1 MITIN
6 ANLREPIFLRHAGEE
21 NALRVAFDLQEFE
34 AHWPGGVPAL
44 LVRRPI
50 SSMDAA
56 AYPVPLSVDG
66 MTAFWTVSASDTEYS
81 GYGKAQLQW
90 RVGGTLAKSCVYD
103 TVCAPSLIAGDAPP
117 DAPSKAWFEAI
128 QGQIGDLSKLTTK
141 AKENLV
147 AAINEAARTGG
158 GSGGGKIEMRV
169 SGGYIQYS
177 NDGVTWENLI
187 AVSDLK
193 GDKGE
198 TGPKGENGS
207 DATVTKEA
215 IESALGFA
223 PIGAN
228 DVPIRTVNGATGEVK
243 STYYVSITQGNGVFA
258 VADKSA
264 QAVYDAY
271 AAGYAVYA
279 RVQFQGVAAPFVL
292 PLVAASKS
300 GSTIK
305 LGFGA
310 IGSISRDNPPQYP
323 TVAYTGEA
331 WAAWLGTLARAS
343 DIPSIPLSL
352 PNPNALNIKI
362 GDTTT
367 SYDGSEAKTVEI
379 PAASRD
385 DLSLGITGAQVG
397 QIAKITAVDAQG
409 KPTAW
414 SPVDLAGGGLT
425 DAQIAALDGLFKIA
439 SYQQDSSAAYEAFK
453 QAFGIADG
461 VIVFAAD
468 FSGSSPSAA
477 QFYSWAGRVYGSA
490 IYDALTNIQCVDGA
504 VMLTSVYDS
513 TNSRWVKQMMCTGGL
528 FEADEFICTFKAKF
542 CGTAGSWNSVI
553 TYGAGTHWTD
563 GLYSDGIKWPA
574 GGEIDAFEQAGGYA
588 ENPNT
593 FKTPTAHWGSG
604 RNSQYPDTHLSR
616 TGESVAFTPDVWH
629 NFKFS
634 LKSGTVR
641 IYIDDTLVG
650 EKDFSDCAVSN
661 NYLADYKPFLKPQ
674 AFYIDGSCADTSDTS
689 NSYLFEVKD
698 FKVYQDAD
706 VACTGLAIHPQMW
719 ANGTTL
725 VFPVGAEIYFD
736 RVYTPANTSNKAC
749 VWESTNEDV
758 ATVEQGYVK
767 TLATGTTV
775 IRATCGGVTATYT
788 LTVAA
793 SASIPCAKLACAQE
807 SIIANAGN
815 AIALNVYKYP
825 SFATDE
831 ISVTSGSQDVC
842 TVSGTIVTA
851 VGAGSTE
858 ITIQCGTKSV
868 TIPVTVS
875 AAKSPYVA
883 YDFAELAANIGQP
896 RTDENASVAVANTGT
911 AGAAFDLTATARTKD
926 VIVDN
931 AWVTQ
936 IDYYTAQNSPLETAL
951 NLRTQ
956 PFLYVVEVRE
966 NNGYIY
972 LNGTNVNVMPSIV
985 YKANVCYI
993 RYGPVDI
1000 CEYTPAKPPY
1010 GVAIYFD
1017 GAKTSVFANAA
1028 KIASDGGYA
1037 YITGALKYFKFG
1049 EPERINAFKLYVGDT
1064 FTDDEIIALTEAQN
1078 G

>member
-50 SSMDAA
+50 SSGDAA

-66 MTAFWTVSASDTEYS
+66 RTAFWTVSALDTECS

-103 TVCAPSLIAGDAPP
+103 TVCAPSLLAGDAPP

-128 QGQIGDLSKLTTK
+128 QGQIGDLSKLTTE

-158 GSGGGKIEMRV
+158 GSGGGTVEMQV
-169 SGGYIQYS
+169 AGGYIQYS
-177 NDGVTWENLI
+177 SDGATWENLI

-193 GDKGE
+193 GDKGDPGE
-198 TGPKGENGS
+198 T
-207 DATVTKEA
+207 
-215 IESALGFA
+215 
-223 PIGAN
+223 
-228 DVPIRTVNGATGEVK
+228 
-243 STYYVSITQGNGVFA
+243 
-258 VADKSA
+258 
-264 QAVYDAY
+264 
-271 AAGYAVYA
+271 
-279 RVQFQGVAAPFVL
+279 
-292 PLVAASKS
+292 
-300 GSTIK
+300 
-305 LGFGA
+305 
-310 IGSISRDNPPQYP
+310 
-323 TVAYTGEA
+323 
-331 WAAWLGTLARAS
+331 
-343 DIPSIPLSL
+343 
-352 PNPNALNIKI
+352 
-362 GDTTT
+362 
-367 SYDGSEAKTVEI
+367 
-379 PAASRD
+379 
-385 DLSLGITGAQVG
+385 DLSLGITGATPG
-397 QIAKITAVDAQG
+397 QIAKFTAVDTNG
-409 KPTAW
+409 KPTKW
-414 SPVDLAGGGLT
+414 EPVDMAGGGLT

-468 FSGSSPSAA
+468 FSGRSPSAA
-477 QFYSWAGRVYGSA
+477 QFYSWAGRVHGSA
-490 IYDALTNIQCVDGA
+490 IYDALSNIQCVDGVA
-504 VMLTSVYDS
+504 KLTSVYDS

-542 CGTAGSWNSVI
+542 CGTAGSWNNVI

-563 GLYSDGIKWPA
+563 GLYSDGIKWPS

-604 RNSQYPDTHLSR
+604 TKSPYPDTHLSR
-616 TGESVAFTPDVWH
+616 VGESVEFTPDVWH

-698 FKVYQDAD
+698 FAVHQDAD

-719 ANGTTL
+719 DSGTTL
-725 VFPVGAEIYFD
+725 VFPAGAEIYFD

-775 IRATCGGVTATYT
+775 IRATCGGITATYT

-807 SIIANAGN
+807 RIIANAGN

-825 SFATDE
+825 SFTTDE
-831 ISVTSGSQDVC
+831 ITVTSGSQDVC

-911 AGAAFDLTATARTKD
+911 AGAAFDLIATATTKD
-926 VIVDN
+926 VVVDN

-936 IDYYTAQNSPLETAL
+936 INYYTAQNSPLETAL

-993 RYGPVDI
+993 RYGPVAI

-1017 GAKTSVFANAA
+1017 GAKTSVFANGA
-1028 KIASDGGYA
+1028 KIASDGGYD
-1037 YITGALKYFKFG
+1037 YITGALKYFNFV
-1049 EPERINAFKLYVGDT
+1049 EPERFNAFKLYVGDT

-1078 G
+1078 E

>member
-1 MITIN
+1 MIEIKATHR
-6 ANLREPIFLRHAGEE
+6 APIKLGHTGENE
-21 NALRVAFDLQEFE
+21 AVRVAFSLLPFKETFPD
-34 AHWPGGVPAL
+34 GVPAL
-44 LVRRPI
+44 LARRKG
-50 SSMDAA
+50 DAA
-56 AYPVPLSVDG
+56 AYPVPLTIEADTAYWSV
-66 MTAFWTVSASDTEYS
+66 TRADTE
-81 GYGKAQLQW
+81 KAGFGQCELQW
-90 RVGGTLAKSCVYD
+90 IVGNTLAKSDKFDFFV
-103 TVCAPSLIAGDAPP
+103 VKALEAGAEAP

-141 AKENLV
+141 EKENLV

-158 GSGGGKIEMRV
+158 GSGGGTIEMRV

-177 NDGVTWENLI
+177 SDGATWENLI
-187 AVSDLK
+187 AVEDLKGEAGPQGIPGEKGEAGPQGPRGETGPQGEKGLKGDTGPQGIPGEKGADGAAGKDGSDGYSPEATVTPINGGAKIIIKDRNGTTSANVMNGAQGPK
-193 GDKGE
+193 GDKGD
-198 TGPKGENGS
+198 P
-207 DATVTKEA
+207 
-215 IESALGFA
+215 
-223 PIGAN
+223 
-228 DVPIRTVNGATGEVK
+228 GAT
-243 STYYVSITQGNGVFA
+243 
-258 VADKSA
+258 
-264 QAVYDAY
+264 
-271 AAGYAVYA
+271 
-279 RVQFQGVAAPFVL
+279 
-292 PLVAASKS
+292 
-300 GSTIK
+300 
-305 LGFGA
+305 
-310 IGSISRDNPPQYP
+310 
-323 TVAYTGEA
+323 
-331 WAAWLGTLARAS
+331 
-343 DIPSIPLSL
+343 
-352 PNPNALNIKI
+352 
-362 GDTTT
+362 
-367 SYDGSEAKTVEI
+367 
-379 PAASRD
+379 
-385 DLSLGITGAQVG
+385 DLSLGITGATPG
-397 QIAKITAVDAQG
+397 QIAKITAVDTSGQ
-409 KPTAW
+409 PTAW
-414 SPVDLAGGGLT
+414 EPVDMAGGGSGGLT

-468 FSGSSPSAA
+468 FSGRSPSAA

-504 VMLTSVYDS
+504 VKLTSVYDS

-698 FKVYQDAD
+698 FAVHQDAD

-719 ANGTTL
+719 DSGTTL
-725 VFPVGAEIYFD
+725 VFPAGAEIYFD

-775 IRATCGGVTATYT
+775 IRATCGGITATYT

-825 SFATDE
+825 SFTTDE
-831 ISVTSGSQDVC
+831 ITVTSGSQDVC

-911 AGAAFDLTATARTKD
+911 AGAAFDLIATATTKD
-926 VIVDN
+926 VVVDN

-936 IDYYTAQNSPLETAL
+936 INYYTAQNSPLETAL
-951 NLRTQ
+951 NLRAQ
-956 PFLYVVEVRE
+956 PFLYVAEVRE
-966 NNGYIY
+966 NNGAIY
-972 LNGTNVNVMPSIV
+972 LNGTNLNVMPSIAC
-985 YKANVCYI
+985 KTNVCNI
-993 RYGPVDI
+993 RYGPAALF
-1000 CEYTPAKPPY
+1000 EYTPVTPPY
-1010 GVAIYFD
+1010 VVAIYFD

-1028 KIASDGGYA
+1028 KIASDGSYD
-1037 YITGALKYFKFG
+1037 YITDALKYFRFWG
-1049 EPERINAFKLYVGDT
+1049 AERFNAFKLYVGDT

-1078 G
+1078 E

>member
-1 MITIN
+1 MIEIKATHR
-6 ANLREPIFLRHAGEE
+6 APIKLGHTGENE
-21 NALRVAFDLQEFE
+21 AVRVAFSLLPFKETLPD
-34 AHWPGGVPAL
+34 GVPSL
-44 LVRRPI
+44 LARRKG
-50 SSMDAA
+50 DAS
-56 AYPVPLSVDG
+56 AYPVPLTIEAD
-66 MTAFWTVSASDTEYS
+66 TAYWDVTRADTE
-81 GYGKAQLQW
+81 KAGFGQCELQW
-90 RVGGTLAKSCVYD
+90 IVGNTLAKSDKFDFFV
-103 TVCAPSLIAGDAPP
+103 AKALEAGAEAP

-128 QGQIGDLSKLTTK
+128 QRQIGDLSKLTTE

-158 GSGGGKIEMRV
+158 GSGGGTIEMRV

-177 NDGVTWENLI
+177 NDGVSWENLI
-187 AVSDLK
+187 AVSELK
-193 GDKGE
+193 GDKGDPGE
-198 TGPKGENGS
+198 T
-207 DATVTKEA
+207 
-215 IESALGFA
+215 
-223 PIGAN
+223 
-228 DVPIRTVNGATGEVK
+228 
-243 STYYVSITQGNGVFA
+243 
-258 VADKSA
+258 
-264 QAVYDAY
+264 
-271 AAGYAVYA
+271 
-279 RVQFQGVAAPFVL
+279 
-292 PLVAASKS
+292 
-300 GSTIK
+300 
-305 LGFGA
+305 
-310 IGSISRDNPPQYP
+310 
-323 TVAYTGEA
+323 
-331 WAAWLGTLARAS
+331 
-343 DIPSIPLSL
+343 
-352 PNPNALNIKI
+352 
-362 GDTTT
+362 
-367 SYDGSEAKTVEI
+367 
-379 PAASRD
+379 
-385 DLSLGITGAQVG
+385 DLSLGITGATPG
-397 QIAKITAVDAQG
+397 QTAKITAVDTDG

-414 SPVDLAGGGLT
+414 EPVDMAGGGLT

-461 VIVFAAD
+461 VVVFAAD
-468 FSGSSPSAA
+468 FSGSAPSAA

-490 IYDALTNIQCVDGA
+490 IYDALSNIQCVDGVA
-504 VMLTSVYDS
+504 KLTSVYDS

-542 CGTAGSWNSVI
+542 CGTAGSWNNVI

-563 GLYSDGIKWPA
+563 GLYSDGIKWPS

-604 RNSQYPDTHLSR
+604 TNSQYPDTHLSR

-698 FKVYQDAD
+698 FAVHQDAD

-719 ANGTTL
+719 DSGTTL

-767 TLATGTTV
+767 TLATGMTV
-775 IRATCGGVTATYT
+775 IRATCGGITATYT

-807 SIIANAGN
+807 RIIANAGN

-911 AGAAFDLTATARTKD
+911 AGAAFDLIATATTKD
-926 VIVDN
+926 VVVDN

-951 NLRTQ
+951 NLRAQ
-956 PFLYVVEVRE
+956 PFLYVAEVRE
-966 NNGYIY
+966 NNGAIY
-972 LNGTNVNVMPSIV
+972 LNGTNLNVMPSIAC
-985 YKANVCYI
+985 KTNVCYI
-993 RYGPVDI
+993 RYGPVALF
-1000 CEYTPAKPPY
+1000 EYTPVTPPY
-1010 GVAIYFD
+1010 VVAIYFD
-1017 GAKTSVFANAA
+1017 GARTSVFANGA
-1028 KIASDGGYA
+1028 KIASDGGYD
-1037 YITGALKYFKFG
+1037 YITDALQYFRFWST
-1049 EPERINAFKLYVGDT
+1049 ERFNAFKLYVGDT

-1078 G
+1078 E

>member
-1 MITIN
+1 MIEMKATHR
-6 ANLREPIFLRHAGEE
+6 APIKLGHTGE
-21 NALRVAFDLQEFE
+21 NDAVRVAFSLLPFKETFPD
-34 AHWPGGVPAL
+34 GVPSL
-44 LVRRPI
+44 LARRKG
-50 SSMDAA
+50 DAS
-56 AYPVPLSVDG
+56 AYPVPLTIEADTAYWSV
-66 MTAFWTVSASDTEYS
+66 TRADTE
-81 GYGKAQLQW
+81 KAGFGQCELQW
-90 RVGGTLAKSCVYD
+90 IVGNALAKSDKFDFFVVKALE
-103 TVCAPSLIAGDAPP
+103 TGAEAP

-128 QGQIGDLSKLTTK
+128 QTQIGDLSKLTTK

-158 GSGGGKIEMRV
+158 GSGGGTIDMRV
-169 SGGYIQYS
+169 SGGCIQYS
-177 NDGVTWENLI
+177 TDGGETWENLI
-187 AVSDLK
+187 AVSELKGEAGPQGLKGDTGPQGPQGIPGEKGADGAAGKDGSDGYSPEATVTPINGGAKIIIKDKNGTTSANVMNGAQGPK
-193 GDKGE
+193 GDKGD
-198 TGPKGENGS
+198 P
-207 DATVTKEA
+207 
-215 IESALGFA
+215 
-223 PIGAN
+223 
-228 DVPIRTVNGATGEVK
+228 GATDV
-243 STYYVSITQGNGVFA
+243 
-258 VADKSA
+258 
-264 QAVYDAY
+264 
-271 AAGYAVYA
+271 
-279 RVQFQGVAAPFVL
+279 
-292 PLVAASKS
+292 
-300 GSTIK
+300 
-305 LGFGA
+305 
-310 IGSISRDNPPQYP
+310 
-323 TVAYTGEA
+323 
-331 WAAWLGTLARAS
+331 
-343 DIPSIPLSL
+343 
-352 PNPNALNIKI
+352 
-362 GDTTT
+362 
-367 SYDGSEAKTVEI
+367 
-379 PAASRD
+379 
-385 DLSLGITGAQVG
+385 SLGITGAQIG
-397 QIAKITAVDAQG
+397 QIAKITAVDTDG
-409 KPTAW
+409 KPTKW
-414 SPVDLAGGGLT
+414 EPVDMAGGGLT

-461 VIVFAAD
+461 VVVFAAD
-468 FSGSSPSAA
+468 FSGSAPSAA

-490 IYDALTNIQCVDGA
+490 IYDALSNIQCVDGVA
-504 VMLTSVYDS
+504 KLTSVYDS

-542 CGTAGSWNSVI
+542 CGTAGSWNNVI

-563 GLYSDGIKWPA
+563 GLYSDGIKWPS

-634 LKSGTVR
+634 LKNGTVK

-698 FKVYQDAD
+698 FMVYQDAD

-775 IRATCGGVTATYT
+775 IRATCGGITATYT

-793 SASIPCAKLACAQE
+793 SASIPCAKLACAQK

-868 TIPVTVS
+868 AVPVTVS

-911 AGAAFDLTATARTKD
+911 AGAAFDLIATATTKD
-926 VIVDN
+926 VVVDN

-951 NLRTQ
+951 NLRTL
-956 PFLYVVEVRE
+956 PFLYVAEVRG
-966 NNGYIY
+966 NIGSIF
-972 LNGTNVNVMPSIV
+972 LNGTNLNVMPSIAC
-985 YKANVCYI
+985 KTNVCYI
-993 RYGPVDI
+993 RYGPAALF
-1000 CEYTPAKPPY
+1000 EYTPVTPPY
-1010 GVAIYFD
+1010 VVAIYFD
-1017 GAKTSVFANAA
+1017 GAKTSVFANGA
-1028 KIASDGGYA
+1028 KIASDGSYD
-1037 YITGALKYFKFG
+1037 YITDALKYFRFFLA
-1049 EPERINAFKLYVGDT
+1049 ECFNAFKLYVGDT

-1078 G
+1078 E

>member
-1 MITIN
+1 MIEIKATHR
-6 ANLREPIFLRHAGEE
+6 APIKLGHTGENE
-21 NALRVAFDLQEFE
+21 AVRVAFSLLPFKETFPD
-34 AHWPGGVPAL
+34 GVPSL
-44 LVRRPI
+44 LARRKG
-50 SSMDAA
+50 DAS
-56 AYPVPLSVDG
+56 AYPVPLTIEAD
-66 MTAFWTVSASDTEYS
+66 TAYWAVTRADTE
-81 GYGKAQLQW
+81 KAGFGQCELQW
-90 RVGGTLAKSCVYD
+90 LVGNTLAKSDKFDFFV
-103 TVCAPSLIAGDAPP
+103 VKALEAGAEAP

-128 QGQIGDLSKLTTK
+128 QAQIGDLSKLTTK

-158 GSGGGKIEMRV
+158 GSGGGTIDMRV

-193 GDKGE
+193 GDKGD
-198 TGPKGENGS
+198 P
-207 DATVTKEA
+207 
-215 IESALGFA
+215 
-223 PIGAN
+223 
-228 DVPIRTVNGATGEVK
+228 GAT
-243 STYYVSITQGNGVFA
+243 
-258 VADKSA
+258 
-264 QAVYDAY
+264 
-271 AAGYAVYA
+271 
-279 RVQFQGVAAPFVL
+279 
-292 PLVAASKS
+292 
-300 GSTIK
+300 
-305 LGFGA
+305 
-310 IGSISRDNPPQYP
+310 
-323 TVAYTGEA
+323 
-331 WAAWLGTLARAS
+331 
-343 DIPSIPLSL
+343 
-352 PNPNALNIKI
+352 
-362 GDTTT
+362 
-367 SYDGSEAKTVEI
+367 
-379 PAASRD
+379 
-385 DLSLGITGAQVG
+385 DLSLGITGATPG
-397 QIAKITAVDAQG
+397 QIAKITAVDTDG
-409 KPTAW
+409 KPTKW
-414 SPVDLAGGGLT
+414 EPVDMAGGGLT

-490 IYDALTNIQCVDGA
+490 IYDALANIQCADGVA
-504 VMLTSVYDS
+504 KLTSVYDS
-513 TNSRWVKQMMCTGGL
+513 ENGRWVKQMMCTGGL

-542 CGTAGSWNSVI
+542 CGTAGSWNNVI
-553 TYGAGTHWTD
+553 TYGTGTHWTN
-563 GLYSDGIKWPA
+563 GLWSDGIKWPA

-604 RNSQYPDTHLSR
+604 TNSPYPDTHLSR
-616 TGESVAFTPDVWH
+616 VGESVEFTPDVWH

-698 FKVYQDAD
+698 FAVHQDAD

-719 ANGTTL
+719 DSGTTL
-725 VFPVGAEIYFD
+725 VFPAGAEIYFD

-775 IRATCGGVTATYT
+775 IRATCGGITAAYT

-825 SFATDE
+825 SFTTDE
-831 ISVTSGSQDVC
+831 ITVTSGSQDVC

-911 AGAAFDLTATARTKD
+911 AGAAFDLIATATTKD
-926 VIVDN
+926 VVVDN

-951 NLRTQ
+951 NLRAQ
-956 PFLYVVEVRE
+956 PFLYVAEVRE
-966 NNGYIY
+966 NNGAIY
-972 LNGTNVNVMPSIV
+972 LNGTNLNVMPSIAC
-985 YKANVCYI
+985 KTNVCYI
-993 RYGPVDI
+993 RYGPVALF
-1000 CEYTPAKPPY
+1000 EYTPVTPPY
-1010 GVAIYFD
+1010 VVAIYFD
-1017 GAKTSVFANAA
+1017 GARTSVFANGA
-1028 KIASDGGYA
+1028 KIASDGGYD
-1037 YITGALKYFKFG
+1037 YITDALQYFRFWST
-1049 EPERINAFKLYVGDT
+1049 ERFNAFKLYVGDT

-1078 G
+1078 E

>member
-1 MITIN
+1 MIEIKATHR
-6 ANLREPIFLRHAGEE
+6 APIKLGHTGENE
-21 NALRVAFDLQEFE
+21 AVRVAFSLLPFKETFPD
-34 AHWPGGVPAL
+34 GVPSL
-44 LVRRPI
+44 LARRKG
-50 SSMDAA
+50 DAS
-56 AYPVPLSVDG
+56 AYPVPLTIEADTAYWSV
-66 MTAFWTVSASDTEYS
+66 TRADTE
-81 GYGKAQLQW
+81 KAGFGQCELQW
-90 RVGGTLAKSCVYD
+90 IVGNALAKSDKFDFFV
-103 TVCAPSLIAGDAPP
+103 VKALEAGAEAP

-128 QGQIGDLSKLTTK
+128 QAQIGDLSKLTTK

-147 AAINEAARTGG
+147 AAINEAARTGV
-158 GSGGGKIEMRV
+158 GSGGGTIDMRV

-177 NDGVTWENLI
+177 NDGVSWENLI
-187 AVSDLK
+187 AVSELK

-198 TGPKGENGS
+198 TGPKGEQGPQGIPGEKGADGVAGKDGS
-207 DATVTKEA
+207 DGYSPVAKVEAT
-215 IESALGFA
+215 
-223 PIGAN
+223 
-228 DVPIRTVNGATGEVK
+228 
-243 STYYVSITQGNGVFA
+243 
-258 VADKSA
+258 
-264 QAVYDAY
+264 AY
-271 AAGYAVYA
+271 G
-279 RVQFQGVAAPFVL
+279 
-292 PLVAASKS
+292 
-300 GSTIK
+300 
-305 LGFGA
+305 
-310 IGSISRDNPPQYP
+310 
-323 TVAYTGEA
+323 
-331 WAAWLGTLARAS
+331 
-343 DIPSIPLSL
+343 
-352 PNPNALNIKI
+352 
-362 GDTTT
+362 
-367 SYDGSEAKTVEI
+367 
-379 PAASRD
+379 
-385 DLSLGITGAQVG
+385 
-397 QIAKITAVDAQG
+397 AKITITDKTGTTEAEVKNG
-409 KPTAW
+409 KDGA
-414 SPVDLAGGGLT
+414 SGGDGLT
-425 DAQIAALDGLFKIA
+425 DAQISALDGLFKIA
-439 SYQQDSSAAYEAFK
+439 AYQQDSSAAYEAFK

-461 VIVFAAD
+461 VVVFAAD
-468 FSGSSPSAA
+468 FSGSAPSAA

-504 VMLTSVYDS
+504 VKLTSVYDS

-528 FEADEFICTFKAKF
+528 FEADEFICTFKSKF
-542 CGTAGSWNSVI
+542 CGTAGSWNNVI
-553 TYGAGTHWTD
+553 TYGTGTHWTN
-563 GLYSDGIKWPA
+563 GLWSDGIKWPA

-604 RNSQYPDTHLSR
+604 TNSPYPDTHLSR
-616 TGESVAFTPDVWH
+616 VGESVEFTPDVWH
-629 NFKFS
+629 DFKFS
-634 LKSGTVR
+634 LKNGAAK

-650 EKDFSDCAVSN
+650 ERDFSDCAVSN

-775 IRATCGGVTATYT
+775 IRATCGGITATYS

-793 SASIPCAKLACAQE
+793 SASIPCAKLACAQK

-815 AIALNVYKYP
+815 AVALNVHKYP

-911 AGAAFDLTATARTKD
+911 AGAAFDLIATAATKD
-926 VIVDN
+926 VVVDN

-993 RYGPVDI
+993 RYGPVAM

-1017 GAKTSVFANAA
+1017 GAKTSVFANGA
-1028 KIASDGGYA
+1028 KIASDGGYD

-1049 EPERINAFKLYVGDT
+1049 EPERFNAFKLYVGDT
-1064 FTDDEIIALTEAQN
+1064 FTDDEIIAFTEAQN
-1078 G
+1078 E

>member
-50 SSMDAA
+50 SSMDTA

-66 MTAFWTVSASDTEYS
+66 RTAFWTVSASDTECS

-103 TVCAPSLIAGDAPP
+103 TVCAPSLLAGDAPP

-128 QGQIGDLSKLTTK
+128 QTQIGDLSQLTTK

-158 GSGGGKIEMRV
+158 GSGGGTIEMRV

-187 AVSDLK
+187 AVSEL
-193 GDKGE
+193 KGE
-198 TGPKGENGS
+198 TGPQGLKGDTGPQGPQGIPGEKGADGAKGEPG
-207 DATVTKEA
+207 
-215 IESALGFA
+215 
-223 PIGAN
+223 PRGAAGERGPQGIQGPQGIPGETGPQGERGPQGPKG
-228 DVPIRTVNGATGEVK
+228 DPGAT
-243 STYYVSITQGNGVFA
+243 
-258 VADKSA
+258 
-264 QAVYDAY
+264 
-271 AAGYAVYA
+271 
-279 RVQFQGVAAPFVL
+279 
-292 PLVAASKS
+292 
-300 GSTIK
+300 
-305 LGFGA
+305 
-310 IGSISRDNPPQYP
+310 
-323 TVAYTGEA
+323 
-331 WAAWLGTLARAS
+331 
-343 DIPSIPLSL
+343 
-352 PNPNALNIKI
+352 
-362 GDTTT
+362 
-367 SYDGSEAKTVEI
+367 
-379 PAASRD
+379 

-397 QIAKITAVDAQG
+397 QIAKITAVDENG
-409 KPTAW
+409 KPTKWEPA
-414 SPVDLAGGGLT
+414 DMAGGGLT

-468 FSGSSPSAA
+468 FSGNSPSAA

-504 VMLTSVYDS
+504 VKLTSVYDS

-634 LKSGTVR
+634 LKNGTVK

-698 FKVYQDAD
+698 FMVSQDAD

-775 IRATCGGVTATYT
+775 IRATCGGITATYT

-793 SASIPCAKLACAQE
+793 SASIPCAKLACAQK

-883 YDFAELAANIGQP
+883 YDFAELAANIGQL

-926 VIVDN
+926 VVVDN

-936 IDYYTAQNSPLETAL
+936 IDYYTSQNSPLETAL

-993 RYGPVDI
+993 RYGPVAI

-1017 GAKTSVFANAA
+1017 GAKTSVFANGA
-1028 KIASDGGYA
+1028 KIASDGGYD

-1049 EPERINAFKLYVGDT
+1049 EPERFNAFKLYVGDT

-1078 G
+1078 E